1 MKDEPRNTLD
11 RRRFL
16 KVAGAQTGLLL
27 ATAKGAGAIDQP
39 QPQQPT
45 PRRAPA
51 VIGQKSP
58 DIAVIGAG
66 AFGGWTAYHLRKMGA
81 RVTLV
86 DTWGL
91 GNSRSTSGEETR
103 GVRTSYGDRP
113 HGVLWARWASQAVQ
127 RWKDWDEEF
136 SRTTQEKSE
145 ERRVGKE
152 CRSRWSPYH

>member
-1 MKDEPRNTLD
+1 MKDDDRNTLD

-27 ATAKGAGAIDQP
+27 ATAKGAGAVDQQQ

-66 AFGGWTAYHLRKMGA
+66 AFGGGVPPWIQPVSFASAAFITYFWFA
-81 RVTLV
+81 RFGVKVQLV
-86 DTWGL
+86 AG
-91 GNSRSTSGEETR
+91 
-103 GVRTSYGDRP
+103 
-113 HGVLWARWASQAVQ
+113 
-127 RWKDWDEEF
+127 
-136 SRTTQEKSE
+136 
-145 ERRVGKE
+145 
-152 CRSRWSPYH
+152 

>member
-1 MKDEPRNTLD
+1 MKDDDKTLD

-16 KVAGAQTGLLL
+16 KVAGAQTGLLVA
-27 ATAKGAGAIDQP
+27 ATSGAGALAQQQ

-51 VIGQKSP
+51 VVGQKSP

-86 DTWGL
+86 DTWGP

-103 GVRTSYGDRP
+103 G
-113 HGVLWARWASQAVQ
+113 
-127 RWKDWDEEF
+127 
-136 SRTTQEKSE
+136 
-145 ERRVGKE
+145 
-152 CRSRWSPYH
+152 